1 MWTIYNGNIE
11 VVVFVID
18 SGRKI
23 IMGQMS
29 RNMANE
35 AAHSNR

>member
-11 VVVFVID
+11 VVID